1 MIEFMRAL
9 LDHGDAFRWIFML
22 AMLLVFYRWMQSENG
37 IEWRDFVSAEKPD
50 GTYRGDINRVG
61 QCVGVVV
68 SAFAI
73 VATAPKA
80 HTDFAGFSLVLAA
93 CLAFLGG
100 VAAYAATLRSKSGR
114 VETTTTVEPA
124 PAPSG
129 PVKTTVKTTEPA
141 AAAPTVDEPLP
152 VKVVQEPGEAP
163 IKVKDEGKP

>member
-1 MIEFMRAL
+1 MTDVLRTI
-9 LDHGDAFRWIFML
+9 LDHAEAFRWIFLL
-22 AMLLVFYRWMQSENG
+22 ALMLVFHRWVQSEKG
-37 IEWRDFVSAEKPD
+37 IEWRHFVSVEKPD

-80 HTDFAGFSLVLAA
+80 HTDFAGFALVLSA

-100 VAAYAATLRSKSGR
+100 VAAYAATLRAKSGR

-124 PAPSG
+124 APADQQ
-129 PVKTTVKTTEPA
+129 VKVVTKVSEPA
-141 AAAPTVDEPLP
+141 AEPINGA
-152 VKVVQEPGEAP
+152 K
-163 IKVKDEGKP
+163 K